1 MQRLSS
7 SRARRRSLRRN
18 ALDGAATSNGRRCG
32 LLRSNDGFAL
42 MFDQYPEKKKQAAEV
57 LAKYDFPVVSGKV
70 CASICLHTL
79 TV

>member
-1 MQRLSS
+1 
-7 SRARRRSLRRN
+7 
-18 ALDGAATSNGRRCG
+18 
-32 LLRSNDGFAL
+32 

-57 LAKYDFPVVSGKV
+57 LAKYDFPVVSGKI